1 MTREATNRILTLIA
15 DGVLSAE
22 TVLNECLAYMGKD
35 RRLLLARMLAETV
48 LTECLAYMSEDDVAE
63 MARLGGFFEDEDE
76 DEDEDDDG
84 DEYGGDRDDRTLGA

>member
-22 TVLNECLAYMGKD
+22 TVLN
-35 RRLLLARMLAETV
+35 
-48 LTECLAYMSEDDVAE
+48 ECLAYMSEDDVAE